1 MTSQQSS
8 NAADAAQQ
16 VSNRPDWERWRRTA
30 LVAVAVLAIAGILY
44 VARGA
49 LFPFIISIVLAQLLY
64 PVVVFL
70 EERLPGH
77 DRAPRVTRIVS
88 ILAIYA
94 AFAGIVAGILYITI
108 PPLFSE
114 AQELVET
121 FPGLYERARYTV
133 ESWSHDFTER
143 IPVEVRTQV
152 ERAVAGGGNVL
163 ADSAQGVIQRTVSGV
178 SNAVTLVIGLA
189 VVPFFLFYILKDR
202 EEVVGGL
209 YPMLSPQARAHTHNV
224 IFIVNRVVGSYV
236 RAQLLS
242 ATIVGILV
250 FIGLSILG
258 IKFAAILALVA
269 GLFAL
274 IPIIGPLLGAVPGLL
289 VTLASSPEQIVWCAL
304 VYLVV
309 QVVENNVISPRIQGS
324 AVRLNP
330 AIIMVTF
337 VLSSEIAG
345 LWGVLVAVPLVA
357 ATRDVFVYF
366 YSEWDASGSSE
377 PLGDETEDAPGLPEP
392 QSVLP
397 VEGGMTAQAA
407 ASDMFGSSQA

>member
-1 MTSQQSS
+1 MTSQQSFDP
-8 NAADAAQQ
+8 AERTHDGPA
-16 VSNRPDWERWRRTA
+16 WERWRRTA
-30 LVAVAVLAIAGILY
+30 LVAVALAIIAGILY
-44 VARGA
+44 IARGA
-49 LFPFIISIVLAQLLY
+49 LFPFIISIVLAELLY

-77 DRAPRVTRIVS
+77 DRAPQMTRIVS
-88 ILAIYA
+88 ILVIYA

-114 AQELVET
+114 AQELVES
-121 FPGLYERARYTV
+121 FPGLYERARFSV
-133 ESWSHDFTER
+133 EGWSQGLAER

-152 ERAVAGGGNVL
+152 ERAVAGGGSVL

-178 SNAVTLVIGLA
+178 SNAVTIVIGLA

-202 EEVVGGL
+202 EEVVGGF
-209 YPMLSPQARAHTHNV
+209 YPMLSPQARDHTRNV
-224 IFIVNRVVGSYV
+224 IFIVNRVIGSYV

-242 ATIVGILV
+242 ATIVGVLV
-250 FIGLSILG
+250 FIGLSVLG

-289 VTLASSPEQIVWCAL
+289 VTLASSPDKIVWCAL

-309 QVVENNVISPRIQGS
+309 QLVENNVISPRIQGS

-366 YSEWDASGSSE
+366 YSEWDAGVSSGPLEGDSE
-377 PLGDETEDAPGLPEP
+377 DSPGFSEP
-392 QSVLP
+392 QSALP
-397 VEGGMTAQAA
+397 VEGGPKKETVANEAFDP
-407 ASDMFGSSQA
+407 SKV